1 MGTRVLLRAACAS
14 AAACCR
20 TFPTF
25 PRASTRSLPPTVT
38 PCARTEASTHAH
50 KDAHAHTHSHVH
62 THIHSRVHT
71 HTSARAHRPRHA
83 IRLPSAHAGL
93 RRPFFRWAGR
103 ALLRPF
109 EPLAAVALRSSTN
122 GAHDRRSGVNSAHNS
137 GSEPHCRTAVGVP
150 SILRALCIAV
160 VRRDCDRWRPTV
172 RPTART
178 DDRTASL
185 AVDGRAP
192 APCELRPS

>member
-1 MGTRVLLRAACAS
+1 MRIGCSVLPHLS
-14 AAACCR
+14 DL
-20 TFPTF
+20 
-25 PRASTRSLPPTVT
+25 STRINTLITSHSNPLRGHRSIP
-38 PCARTEASTHAH
+38 RT
-50 KDAHAHTHSHVH
+50 HTK
-62 THIHSRVHT
+62 THT
-71 HTSARAHRPRHA
+71 HTHTRTCTHTHTHTHTHARARARTALAMRFASPRHTLGCA
-83 IRLPSAHAGL
+83 ALFSA
-93 RRPFFRWAGR
+93 AGR

-109 EPLAAVALRSSTN
+109 KPLAAVALRSSTN
-122 GAHDRRSGVNSAHNS
+122 GAHDRRSGVNSAQNS

-150 SILRALCIAV
+150 SILRALYIAV
-160 VRRDCDRWRPTV
+160 VRRDCDRWRSTV